1 MAVFDL
7 LILYEDSGADIK
19 FEIRE
24 MIYCCVRSDL
34 WYGSVPVAG
43 VVGQLSVGGR
53 AQDRVGTVLRC
64 RQTQFE
70 VVRPVVYRVTGGDG
84 NMTGRHVSLS
94 DPNPATFRVRREGSG
109 PVKSQ
114 VSGEENLLV
123 YPHLA

>member
-1 MAVFDL
+1 ML
-7 LILYEDSGADIK
+7 
-19 FEIRE
+19 
-24 MIYCCVRSDL
+24 CRSDL

-43 VVGQLSVGGR
+43 VVGQLSVGGS